1 MPDLAILASYAHPD
15 DEQGVTGTLRLCL
28 DNGIRAAILCAT
40 RGEAGEIADPQLAT
54 PGTLG
59 EVRERELRQAA
70 AVIGVHEVFFLGYRD
85 SGMDS
90 TPENKD
96 PRAFV
101 NADEDE
107 AVGRIVAVI
116 RDFRPTVIVTFDESG
131 AYGHPDHV
139 AIHHLTVKAFHA
151 AGDATRYP
159 AAGPAFQ
166 PGRLFVSSI
175 PRSVRRIMVDFLQK
189 AGVDSFFSRIPP
201 EKFGLPDEMIT
212 HRVDVAR
219 YVSLKK
225 RSLGAHRTQFNPN
238 APFAKLPPEISDRWR
253 SVESFALVAGD
264 PPPPGADP
272 GDLFAGLR

>member
-28 DNGIRAAILCAT
+28 DSGIRAAILCAT

-54 PGTLG
+54 PETLG

-70 AVIGVHEVFFLGYRD
+70 AVIGIHDVFFLGYRD
-85 SGMDS
+85 SGMDG

-101 NADEDE
+101 NADEHE
-107 AVGRIVAVI
+107 AVGRIVKVI
-116 RDFRPTVIVTFDESG
+116 RDFRPTMIMTFDESG

-151 AGDATRYP
+151 AGDPTRYP

-166 PGRLFVSSI
+166 PRRLFVSSI
-175 PRSVRRIMVDFLQK
+175 PRSVRRMMVNFYKQAD
-189 AGVDSFFSRIPP
+189 VDSLFSRIPP
-201 EKFGLPDEMIT
+201 EKFGLPDELIT
-212 HRVDVAR
+212 NRVNVAQ

-225 RSLGAHRTQFNPN
+225 RSLSAHRTQVNPN
-238 APFAKLPPEISDRWR
+238 GPFAKVPPEISDRWR
-253 SVESFALVAGD
+253 SVEAFALAAGD
-264 PPPPGADP
+264 PPPLGADP
-272 GDLFAGLR
+272 GDLFAGLH